1 MPALPSLVGSVVLLT
16 LLWVLT
22 FVLGRVR
29 VLQSW
34 RYSRWIPGMVFFR
47 VSLTAAVLSRILL
60 GFGLQGDLFNWVRL
74 VEIAAFYVALVEILL
89 DLIWIVLERLSRRG
103 VSPPRIL
110 KDLAL
115 VMAALLV
122 VAAQMKT
129 QGLLTTLGSAAVL
142 GGLAFVVGPGSAS
155 QVSNISSALTVQVER
170 QFRVGD
176 WVEIDG
182 NIGRVDNVSWNST
195 YLYDDLNDRLVVL
208 PNSLI
213 DSGKIINFSRPTAT
227 RYRLDIEVGL
237 PYDMPPGEAIALM
250 HAVLDGH
257 RGVVDPSSSQIYISS
272 FADSSI
278 TYVLRFFVRD
288 FASRGRMKTEIF
300 SSVWYAVERAGYSIP
315 FPVVD
320 LRTHRSSSRVQSD
333 RQNIMQEESFRV
345 LRSVPLMSA
354 LSDAEIR
361 TIVAL
366 DPVLSFGHTEPIVVQ
381 GDVGGSMYVLLE
393 GVCSVLVRSGS
404 NSEHNELIE
413 IAQLTEGEVFGE
425 VAALTDAPRS
435 ASIQAVGH
443 VVLQEISQHRIHEL
457 FRSNDAAMAAFAE
470 VMAAREAAHRQF
482 TADETKAFQ
491 VDLVERIQR
500 TFSRLFLMD

>member
-182 NIGRVDNVSWNST
+182 NIGRVDNVT
-195 YLYDDLNDRLVVL
+195 
-208 PNSLI
+208 
-213 DSGKIINFSRPTAT
+213 RP
-227 RYRLDIEVGL
+227 RKW
-237 PYDMPPGEAIALM
+237 
-250 HAVLDGH
+250 DGN
-257 RGVVDPSSSQIYISS
+257 
-272 FADSSI
+272 
-278 TYVLRFFVRD
+278 LR
-288 FASRGRMKTEIF
+288 
-300 SSVWYAVERAGYSIP
+300 
-315 FPVVD
+315 
-320 LRTHRSSSRVQSD
+320 
-333 RQNIMQEESFRV
+333 
-345 LRSVPLMSA
+345 
-354 LSDAEIR
+354 
-361 TIVAL
+361 
-366 DPVLSFGHTEPIVVQ
+366 
-381 GDVGGSMYVLLE
+381 
-393 GVCSVLVRSGS
+393 
-404 NSEHNELIE
+404 
-413 IAQLTEGEVFGE
+413 
-425 VAALTDAPRS
+425 
-435 ASIQAVGH
+435 
-443 VVLQEISQHRIHEL
+443 
-457 FRSNDAAMAAFAE
+457 
-470 VMAAREAAHRQF
+470 
-482 TADETKAFQ
+482 
-491 VDLVERIQR
+491 
-500 TFSRLFLMD
+500 